1 MLKGI
6 VMAITLELDQKEV
19 ECLITDLK
27 LWLDGNTDEHVFTTT
42 LLNKLLKSL
51 NLPELPVSEA
61 LLNELWY
68 KHIYRMPKD
77 CKEELIKRLQTK
89 EN

>member
-1 MLKGI
+1 
-6 VMAITLELDQKEV
+6 MAITLELDQKEV
-19 ECLITDLK
+19 EYLITDLK
-27 LWLDGNTDEHVFTTT
+27 LWLDGNSDEYMFITT

-51 NLPELPVSEA
+51 NLPELSVSEA
-61 LLNELWY
+61 LLNELWC